1 MRMKWT
7 PYCWVAVAFFPLAN
21 WCNQHSD
28 VDTSLLSGCNKQNLS
43 NKSSTSVWYFSSLV
57 PSEYSVSSFA
67 PPEVM
72 CRQSTASQK
81 YKNSLT
87 SIFLFCWYC
96 VVWVFLVRTTGRSAN
111 TVWKL
116 MGEGRLLDFAVISRV
131 TVLHTKWPSKCHI
144 FFFFLQFT
152 TVTGIVFFQY
162 CVFHNDKF
170 ECVWYDIFSSNVDDS
185 EKQDSVQLLYL
196 KTKLQ

>member
-1 MRMKWT
+1 
-7 PYCWVAVAFFPLAN
+7 
-21 WCNQHSD
+21 
-28 VDTSLLSGCNKQNLS
+28 
-43 NKSSTSVWYFSSLV
+43 
-57 PSEYSVSSFA
+57 
-67 PPEVM
+67 
-72 CRQSTASQK
+72 
-81 YKNSLT
+81 
-87 SIFLFCWYC
+87 
-96 VVWVFLVRTTGRSAN
+96 
-111 TVWKL
+111 